1 MAGGLSDGGE
11 ADVGGGDVPSAGAI
25 AGGDEAAKGVV
36 AAVVY
41 DEGAHREDESLVESA
56 GGGDGAFF

>member
-1 MAGGLSDGGE
+1 MAGTLSNGHE
-11 ADVGGGDVPSAGAI
+11 ADVGGGDVPSAGTI

-36 AAVVY
+36 VAVVY